1 MPVESRSNRFFDV
14 VGDSAA
20 LVACVQGLLRVL
32 NIRDS
37 AYVCF
42 SRRKNFSVSL

>member
-1 MPVESRSNRFFDV
+1 MESLSNRFFNV

-32 NIRDS
+32 NIRNS
-37 AYVCF
+37 SYICF
-42 SRRKNFSVSL
+42 S